1 MEYDTLKDLTCN
13 GTLHGTR
20 YFSCEDG
27 LGMFVPI
34 EDLALD
40 TRFTDNPQ
48 TKKKPEMNHSFHLT
62 LDNDP
67 PSTLQNTPTPQQET
81 HSLPASFSQ
90 HDRGLSRSTSAPMT
104 PPLPTPP
111 HPAAR
116 RTTSGGHSGSVSN
129 GIRREWFCYQ
139 FPADAAGI
147 LIGKNGQNKK
157 RIEEETETQIKIQ
170 HHSGSLDDT
179 LVKVYGTEEQSDDAA
194 KRMTD
199 LIVAKTKELLST

>member
-13 GTLHGTR
+13 GTLHGVR
-20 YFSCEDG
+20 YFSCEDD
-27 LGMFVPI
+27 LGMFVPV
-34 EDLALD
+34 EDLTLD
-40 TRFTDNPQ
+40 TRFTDSPQ
-48 TKKKPEMNHSFHLT
+48 TKKKPEMHNFHLT
-62 LDNDP
+62 LDSDP
-67 PSTLQNTPTPQQET
+67 PSTLQNTPIPQQET
-81 HSLPASFSQ
+81 RSLPASFPQ
-90 HDRGLSRSTSAPMT
+90 NDHDLSRSTSTPTT
-104 PPLPTPP
+104 PPLPTVP

-116 RTTSGGHSGSVSN
+116 RTTSEGHPGSVPN
-129 GIRREWFCYQ
+129 GIQREWFCYQ

-157 RIEEETETQIKIQ
+157 RIEEITETQIKIQ
-170 HHSGSLDDT
+170 HRSGSLNDT